1 MSIAQGRYEH
11 GMPVRFCT
19 DGVELSAHSK
29 PRSAASMPSI
39 AAEASGKR
47 ATPNSEARLTRK
59 RKKVNFDDPAT
70 TSSSRPSRQPGSVSC
85 RTSPVLMTT
94 IFNPIVESTTGSSGR
109 LMERPGC
116 DPRQSSARMPRKG
129 SRRSGK

>member
-1 MSIAQGRYEH
+1 MSIAQGRYEP

-29 PRSAASMPSI
+29 PRPAASIRFI

-59 RKKVNFDDPAT
+59 GEEGQLR
-70 TSSSRPSRQPGSVSC
+70 
-85 RTSPVLMTT
+85 
-94 IFNPIVESTTGSSGR
+94 
-109 LMERPGC
+109 
-116 DPRQSSARMPRKG
+116 
-129 SRRSGK
+129 